1 MENLEIIELIMQKVT
16 VKYIQRDCK
25 KLLKHFSKK
34 SSKDI
39 GIVAEL
45 TTLLY
50 AFGMYEIW
58 YLLEIIRY
66 GPMS

>member
-45 TTLLY
+45 TRCY
-50 AFGMYEIW
+50 M
-58 YLLEIIRY
+58 LLECMRKPSKCVI
-66 GPMS
+66 